1 MQMRIASAS
10 VVSTASKAIE
20 IKEKKMKLSWQVLC
34 IDKAEYPQKGFDIIS
49 VFKKLK
55 EVV

>member
-1 MQMRIASAS
+1 MQMRVASAS

-34 IDKAEYPQKGFDIIS
+34 IDKAEHPQKGFDIIS